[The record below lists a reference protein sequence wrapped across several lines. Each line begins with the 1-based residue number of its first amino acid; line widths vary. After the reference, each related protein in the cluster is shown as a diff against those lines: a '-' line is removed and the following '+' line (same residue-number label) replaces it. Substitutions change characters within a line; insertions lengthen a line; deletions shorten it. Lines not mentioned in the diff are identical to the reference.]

1 MAEEFHLGI
10 GGPLHRIERVTHLSL
25 GRLIL
30 AAIAI
35 AWVPL
40 LLLSLG
46 QWTVVERG
54 EPLLRAPSIHV
65 RFLVA
70 VPLLLLAE
78 RLLDR
83 ACHHAI
89 EQLFGEGFVKREQV
103 GRVRAMLRQVEGWRD
118 SPWPEAVILVAALGI
133 GVATWSG
140 LLHQPG
146 VVHFKAHGVVGAW
159 YALVSLPLFQF
170 VLWRSLFRWGL
181 WARVL
186 GGLSRVPLRLLP
198 AHADR
203 RGGIAFLKRPSVG
216 YCSLLL
222 LAVSSVLCSG
232 WASEIVHH
240 GAKLSAF
247 KPLFIIF
254 VCVGSLVAFGPL
266 LAFVPQL
273 FAARLHGRRQ
283 YEALLSD
290 YSSQFDERWLSGGGP
305 RRDLLGSRDMQAL
318 AGLGN
323 AYRESVEKMQ
333 ILLFSPRD
341 LVPLLVASL
350 LPAIPI
356 LFLQL
361 PMGQVLKGLQH
372 LLTGGGL
379 PG

>member
-1 MAEEFHLGI
+1 MAEEFHVGI
-10 GGPLHRIERVTHLSL
+10 GGPLHRLERVTHLSL

-46 QWTVVERG
+46 QWTLVERG
-54 EPLLRAPSIHV
+54 EPLLRDPSIHV

-78 RLLDR
+78 RLLDG
-83 ACHHAI
+83 ACHHATK
-89 EQLFGEGFVKREQV
+89 QLFGDGFVRHEQV

-118 SPWPEAVILVAALGI
+118 SPWPEAVIIVAALSI

-146 VVHFKAHGVVGAW
+146 VVHFKAQGVVGAW

-186 GGLSRVPLRLLP
+186 FGLSRVPLRLLV

-216 YCSLLL
+216 YGALLL
-222 LAVSSVLCSG
+222 LAMSSVLCSG
-232 WASEIVHH
+232 WASEIVHY

-247 KPLFIIF
+247 KSLFIIF
-254 VCVGSLVAFGPL
+254 VGVGSLVAFGPL

-273 FAARLHGRRQ
+273 FAAGLRGRRQ

-290 YSSQFDERWLSGGGP
+290 YSSQFDERWLPGGRP
-305 RRDLLGSRDMQAL
+305 RSDLLGSQDIQAL
-318 AGLGN
+318 ADLGN
-323 AYRESVEKMQ
+323 AYRDNVEKMQ

-341 LVPLLVASL
+341 IIPLLVASL

-361 PMGQVLKGLQH
+361 PMKEVLKGLQH
-372 LLTGGGL
+372 LLTGGGM